1 LTQDSGKA
9 KGFKEIAKVTKMF
22 FETMGGDDQGVD
34 EHLTQLRKL
43 VEEENKLSSALV
55 LSTVLQIHTNVLTVR
70 ENVGTIMHTML
81 EPSKI
86 GKLKEWLH
94 IDSEPWTSRYRA
106 CADHRV
112 RKTGEWLLQHDLL
125 TAWIAAENESQILA
139 LEAASSTGKT
149 YLAIAAIDRLQR
161 HARDHKSAAV
171 AYYLLD
177 RTAVLSTTGNVVR
190 AILFQL
196 CVQNAQFFKL
206 AQPILEDPKNND
218 IKGEDLWNS
227 IVQEV
232 IRKIPDLTCYI
243 VLDGLDLMDEKESG
257 SLRDVLQRSGPASSR
272 IRFLLTGNSTWLST
286 VTEHTS
292 ITAAR
297 LSLHEGYLHSKD
309 IALVA
314 KDFLSRCDLFRQAL
328 KNDDFQANVSERLV
342 QMASG
347 DYYILSWYTSSMRR
361 ASSRSEVEGV
371 MMRNHQS
378 RQDVVLHDLSRLAK
392 QLPRKD
398 LLQLKETLHLLA
410 VLNHLGVA
418 MPRLAIVQDFVARD
432 EDPSTVVKSTIE
444 SAYSCLLTIDHRNY
458 LDFAAI
464 EIAKYLLVDPRK
476 NLVAH
481 ALLQNGSHAQLRA
494 IQQFLTA
501 TFTPEALYAHGFN
514 KEFFESKE
522 KQSSALSQFIVDWDT
537 AMANTAVCL
546 IESLGNLEKNVNGHR
561 NEQTTAMS
569 GFARDLLPEILFRLR
584 TVQLNDDVGVKL
596 GMSLATL
603 FLQDDMLNVFL
614 PVEAQE
620 QTNKSWGANKEY
632 FEAAF
637 KCMEVGL
644 IEYKAWT
651 HALGLNLPNI
661 QCAADLRRITSQM
674 IARRWLQSKSF
685 WARADIRHMFRW
697 FTTTPELGLQRDT
710 WRESYEGYADP
721 NCTDW
726 FTPPNW
732 HKILSWVK
740 AGNVQIT
747 DKADLDVHTA
757 AILCAFGDHTNA
769 PDALLSNHIGTD
781 WRAAVLM
788 AEATSWKAGFGL
800 ERMEAFDAAYDFC
813 DQSLKLMN
821 DCKAE
826 PQSVMRAIDD
836 MLEWQ
841 SYWDD
846 SSKEMLFRES
856 AISMIKS
863 NNGDSLSCKM
873 VSDTLGI
880 AVRGRDIDGGFDI
893 FMSFY
898 KSHRH
903 LLIKT
908 FVHQADKPCN
918 SFMHIALS
926 NTIANDPD
934 GDRLSTL
941 CKVYRDSLALC
952 AVTDV
957 LSEQQKTLTELKLGF
972 WLGRLNF
979 LQSTHAKLDEAIK
992 VWESL
997 VQDLLRSPATAEIEL
1012 MLPIVTRLCSAY
1024 VRKALKNLGTPH
1036 SIDIVAKVV
1045 RLVEVAKTSQDP
1057 RLSSSIS
1064 EPVSVLREYIWL
1076 SATTRRRTKFFEN
1089 MRPVA
1094 LR

>member
-1 LTQDSGKA
+1 MQPSKSRELPEKEIISNEVALHNKPDEDLEKLWDQAEKNFVAVTGISLRNRIDQEKDENGFQTQISAKVNKILKAGLAEVVVANRGEHPDIRKRDKIRSMFEKAKTIFFGVFRVIWKFQEFLMPMATSIPFVGAGVTLLSKSIELLVETTKNYHEIFISAANLFEQVGFFSMRFDMVMEAQKAGATVHPKFVQFLSVILKHVVDCVALYVKLTQDSGKA

-22 FETMGGDDQGVD
+22 FETMAGDDQGVD
-34 EHLTQLRKL
+34 AHLTQLRQL

-70 ENVGTIMHTML
+70 ESVGTIMHTML

-125 TAWIAAENESQILA
+125 TAWIASENESQILA

-149 YLAIAAIDRLQR
+149 YLAIAAIDHLQR

-206 AQPILEDPKNND
+206 AQPILEDSKND
-218 IKGEDLWNS
+218 KGEDLWNS

-232 IRKIPDLTCYI
+232 MRKIPDLTCYI
-243 VLDGLDLMDEKESG
+243 VLDGLDLMEEKESG
-257 SLRDVLQRSGPASSR
+257 SLRDILQRSGPASSR
-272 IRFLLTGNSTWLST
+272 MRFLLTGNNTWLST

-297 LSLHEGYLHSKD
+297 LSLHEGYPHSKD

-314 KDFLSRCDLFRQAL
+314 NDFLSRCDLFRQAL

-361 ASSRSEVEGV
+361 ASSRSEVERV

-378 RQDVVLHDLSRLAK
+378 RQDVALHDLSRLAK
-392 QLPRKD
+392 QLPEKD

-410 VLNHLGVA
+410 ALNHLGVA

-432 EDPSTVVKSTIE
+432 GDPSTVVKSTIE

-458 LDFAAI
+458 LTFAAI

-501 TFTPEALYAHGFN
+501 TFTPEALDAHGFN

-546 IESLGNLEKNVNGHR
+546 IQSLGNLKKNVNGDR

-569 GFARDLLPEILFRLR
+569 AFARDLLPEILFRLR
-584 TVQLNDDVGVKL
+584 TVQLNADVGVKL
-596 GMSLATL
+596 GRNLATL

-637 KCMEVGL
+637 KCMEAGL
-644 IEYKAWT
+644 IKYKAST
-651 HALGLNLPNI
+651 HVLGLNWPDI
-661 QCAADLRRITSQM
+661 KCADDLRRITSQM
-674 IARRWLQSKSF
+674 VARRWLQSKSF
-685 WARADIRHMFRW
+685 WARATIRHMFHW
-697 FTTTPELGLQRDT
+697 FTTTPELELQRDT
-710 WRESYEGYADP
+710 WKKSYEGYDDQ

-732 HKILSWVK
+732 FKILSWVK

-769 PDALLSNHIGTD
+769 PDTLLSNHIGTD
-781 WRAAVLM
+781 
-788 AEATSWKAGFGL
+788 
-800 ERMEAFDAAYDFC
+800 
-813 DQSLKLMN
+813 
-821 DCKAE
+821 
-826 PQSVMRAIDD
+826 
-836 MLEWQ
+836 
-841 SYWDD
+841 
-846 SSKEMLFRES
+846 
-856 AISMIKS
+856 
-863 NNGDSLSCKM
+863 
-873 VSDTLGI
+873 
-880 AVRGRDIDGGFDI
+880 
-893 FMSFY
+893 
-898 KSHRH
+898 
-903 LLIKT
+903 
-908 FVHQADKPCN
+908 
-918 SFMHIALS
+918 
-926 NTIANDPD
+926 
-934 GDRLSTL
+934 
-941 CKVYRDSLALC
+941 
-952 AVTDV
+952 
-957 LSEQQKTLTELKLGF
+957 
-972 WLGRLNF
+972 
-979 LQSTHAKLDEAIK
+979 
-992 VWESL
+992 
-997 VQDLLRSPATAEIEL
+997 
-1012 MLPIVTRLCSAY
+1012 
-1024 VRKALKNLGTPH
+1024 
-1036 SIDIVAKVV
+1036 
-1045 RLVEVAKTSQDP
+1045 
-1057 RLSSSIS
+1057 
-1064 EPVSVLREYIWL
+1064 
-1076 SATTRRRTKFFEN
+1076 
-1089 MRPVA
+1089 
-1094 LR
+1094 